1 MKTSSDPR
9 HQKRIIILKQL
20 FAHSFHPKQT
30 LDPQTQEILN
40 HITHIDQLIS
50 QNASERPIAGIGKV
64 DLAILRL
71 AIYELIEYKKE
82 PPKVIIDEAV
92 ELAKEYGQDTSSSFI
107 NGVLG
112 NIISYGTS
120 KI

>member
-1 MKTSSDPR
+1 MI
-9 HQKRIIILKQL
+9 QKNL
-20 FAHSFHPKQT
+20 P
-30 LDPQTQEILN
+30 EIDELIAKSAPEWPVNKLN
-40 HITHIDQLIS
+40 
-50 QNASERPIAGIGKV
+50 KV
-64 DLAILRL
+64 DLALLRL
-71 AIYELIEYKKE
+71 AIYEMKVEKTT
-82 PPKVIIDEAV
+82 PPKVVIDEAV